1 MTTLASLIRLRNWHV
16 DEARRRLSALYAKHT
31 DLVHR
36 QEQLQATML
45 IEQAKSENMEE
56 GHFLYQSYVQSVIAE
71 REDLAEAVSE
81 IEQQIDEALVVAR
94 AAFTELKKVEV
105 VNDQMIERARQ
116 DRLRKTQAQMDE
128 IAATLYQRRQT
139 A

>member
-16 DEARRRLSALYAKHT
+16 DEARRRLSALYTKHNE
-31 DLVHR
+31 LLHR

-45 IEQAKSENMEE
+45 IEQAKSEQMEE
-56 GHFLYQSYVQSVIAE
+56 GHFLYQSYVQSVISE
-71 REDLAEAVSE
+71 REDLEDAVSE
-81 IEQQIDEALVVAR
+81 IEQQIEAALALAR

-105 VNDQMIERARQ
+105 VNDKMIEQERQ
-116 DRLRKTQAQMDE
+116 ERLRKTQAQMDE
-128 IAATLYQRRQT
+128 IASTLNQRRQL